1 MADDVAADLDVLA
14 PASPNI
20 RKQRPRRPVS
30 VRRVTFNEELDRVF
44 VYYPET
50 PQEDASPCCFDGDAA
65 LGTVSAGELSDDDL
79 AELSHESSTSSG
91 AALATA
97 STACALLSG
106 HSVNN
111 ALLSSP
117 ASAVTLVLKGAAA
130 CVSEDACVQ

>member
-14 PASPNI
+14 PASPSI

-97 STACALLSG
+97 STACA
-106 HSVNN
+106 V
-111 ALLSSP
+111 LSSP